1 MYGKAWRLVVIVA
14 AVVVSH
20 GQAHA
25 QNCASSLT
33 KDSSVS
39 RIINCI
45 KDQESAVKTAQRH
58 ANDAVAEAKA
68 LRAELAKQIDIKQP
82 VPVAIPAGSVVA
94 FDLPNRCPKG

>member
-1 MYGKAWRLVVIVA
+1 M
-14 AVVVSH
+14 
-20 GQAHA
+20 
-25 QNCASSLT
+25 
-33 KDSSVS
+33 
-39 RIINCI
+39 
-45 KDQESAVKTAQRH
+45 KTAQRH